1 MLRRGCAVGLQPRR
15 WKYFDIICHNRKE
28 KGDEKFYKTEYLS
41 GTIEYNK
48 LLRKEVPHV

>member
-1 MLRRGCAVGLQPRR
+1 MEREEHCAAEKEGI
-15 WKYFDIICHNRKE
+15 FDAICHINRE
-28 KGDEKFYKTEYLS
+28 KRDEKFYKMEYFS